1 MLLQFNELPFVTANQ
16 LTSVSLLS
24 LDNLISSNLIYIFIY
39 FC

>member
-16 LTSVSLLS
+16 LRSVSLLS